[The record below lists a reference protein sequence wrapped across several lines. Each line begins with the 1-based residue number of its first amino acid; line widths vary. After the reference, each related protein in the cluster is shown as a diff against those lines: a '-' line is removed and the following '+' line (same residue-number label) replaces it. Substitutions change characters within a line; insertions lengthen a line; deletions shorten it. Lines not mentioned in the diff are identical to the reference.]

1 MAGFKKASPEQA
13 ALKFAIYGPPG
24 SGKTF
29 TTLLVAEG
37 LAGVI
42 GKKVALV
49 DTERGSDFYCQPV
62 ATRPVHPEAFAF
74 DALYTR
80 SLTEVLAEVK
90 RLDPAQYGVVIID
103 SITHLW
109 ESAKASYS
117 GKTTKVGT
125 IPLFAWGKIKAPYK
139 ELMNWALNSPFHVF
153 LLGRQGTDF
162 QEDEETGE
170 MRSLGPKMK
179 AEGETPYEP
188 HTCIRMESVRAKKGK
203 GQLATYMAIVE
214 KDRTGVLAGQC
225 IVNPTFD
232 TIARPLLPLLG
243 SVQAQLESEEDAGA
257 RDAEALSLADR
268 QKEAQS
274 QQAMEEIKAHFA
286 LAKSLAAVEEISKTI
301 TLTLK
306 RSMLTAHVNELRDAY
321 LVARQRLKN
330 GGGGN
335 GETPLAGQ
343 LRASIDAV
351 KGVKR

>member
-13 ALKFAIYGPPG
+13 ALKFALYGPPG

-29 TTLLVAEG
+29 TTLLVVEG
-37 LAGVI
+37 LAKVI

-49 DTERGSDFYCQPV
+49 DTERGSDFYCQAV
-62 ATRPVHPEAFAF
+62 ATRPVHPEAFSF
-74 DALYTR
+74 DALYSR

-90 RLDPAQYGVVIID
+90 RLDPQQYGVVIID

-125 IPLFAWGKIKAPYK
+125 IPLYAWAKIKAPYK

-203 GQLATYMAIVE
+203 GQLASYVAVVE
-214 KDRTGVLAGQC
+214 KDRTGVLAGQA

-243 SVQAQLESEEDAGA
+243 TVQAQLESEEDAGA
-257 RDAEALSLADR
+257 RDAEALALADR
-268 QKEAQS
+268 HKEAESRKQLETLR
-274 QQAMEEIKAHFA
+274 ATLV
-286 LAKSLAAVEEISKTI
+286 LARSLDEVERIGKSI
-301 TLTLK
+301 TPAIK
-306 RSMLTAHVNELRDAY
+306 RSMLTTHVNELRDAY
-321 LVARQRLKN
+321 QEARQRVKN
-330 GGGGN
+330 GN
-335 GETPLAGQ
+335 GDASLVTQ
-343 LRASIDAV
+343 LRASIAAV
-351 KGVKR
+351 QARG